1 MCRRGGQV
9 VILGKPGHAEVVG
22 LCGQTEGNAV
32 VVSSAEDL
40 DGIDFGRPI
49 RLYSQTTKS
58 REEYARLIENVKRGI
73 DEHWGEKGPEEDD
86 FFVAHNTICSR
97 VANRA
102 TRLEEFARG
111 VDAVLFVSG
120 QGSSNGH
127 YLYEYCRRVQPRT
140 YLVYGPEEVEA

>member
-1 MCRRGGQV
+1 M
-9 VILGKPGHAEVVG
+9 E
-22 LCGQTEGNAV
+22 
-32 VVSSAEDL
+32 
-40 DGIDFGRPI
+40 
-49 RLYSQTTKS
+49 
-58 REEYARLIENVKRGI
+58 RGI
-73 DEHWGEKGPEEDD
+73 DEHWGEKGPEEED
-86 FFVAHNTICSR
+86 FFVAYNTICSR

-140 YLVYGPEEVEA
+140 YLVYGPEEVEGVKEQLRAVGAERIGITGATSTPRWLMEAVAENLRW